1 MSCQV
6 YWNFED
12 YKINENTGEEVDV
25 AILTST
31 VSLTGMNNTVLSAL
45 SGHLVLDMTKTKLE
59 KMDDFQENYNIIYS
73 TDDNKVFG
81 SLYIVTYYEQ
91 VKSDEFKTQ
100 LSNVIGTVLSTGI
113 FSKYNNG
120 TAVIEYDNVSGR
132 RCLTLYER

>member
-1 MSCQV
+1 V

-12 YKINENTGEEVDV
+12 YKINENIGEEVDV

-59 KMDDFQENYNIIYS
+59 KMDEFQENYNIIYS

-113 FSKYNNG
+113 FSKFNNG

-132 RCLTLYER
+132 RCLTLYEK